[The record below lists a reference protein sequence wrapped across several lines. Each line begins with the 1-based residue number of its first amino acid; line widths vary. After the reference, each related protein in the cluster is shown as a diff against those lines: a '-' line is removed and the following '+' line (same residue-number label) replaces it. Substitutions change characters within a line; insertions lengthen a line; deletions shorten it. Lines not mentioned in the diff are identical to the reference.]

1 MILICCFSWLGACAL
16 CVFARRC
23 RCLLGAHTSCSC
35 IGASD
40 GEIQTDIESTHEYSE
55 DFEDGEYADES
66 FDSVS

>member
-1 MILICCFSWLGACAL
+1 M
-16 CVFARRC
+16 
-23 RCLLGAHTSCSC
+23 LGAHTSCSC